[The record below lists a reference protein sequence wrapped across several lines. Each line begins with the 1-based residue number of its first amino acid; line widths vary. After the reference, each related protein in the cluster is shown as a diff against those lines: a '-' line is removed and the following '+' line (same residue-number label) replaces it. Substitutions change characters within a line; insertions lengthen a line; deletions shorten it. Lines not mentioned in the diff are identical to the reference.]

1 LKSPEAEK
9 GLAQENHLPGAA
21 AARRFQNRN
30 HFSEKM
36 AIYLQTF
43 NHPKP
48 SLSEADLVRGLNVTV
63 MIANQIIVDFIKLGI
78 QPKEEDWKFR
88 TVCNQVNLYLLKIVL
103 VLHLKVSDWC
113 VVLKFSWIQLC

>member
-9 GLAQENHLPGAA
+9 GLAQENHLLGAA
-21 AARRFQNRN
+21 ADRRFQNRK

-36 AIYLQTF
+36 VIYLQTF

-88 TVCNQVNLYLLKIVL
+88 TVCNQVNLYLLKIL
-103 VLHLKVSDWC
+103 LILHLKVSACC